1 MKKFLF
7 LLSVLFLVSETS
19 FGQTVSLEAIRNA
32 ESLGATAGP
41 ALACNAGKKLEKFE
55 LIASYLIGGQASN
68 PKERKELFEFYAAE
82 KLRTYNLQKK
92 SPPSSCS
99 EVLNSFSSLPIF
111 KATVY
116 KDGKVKMPD
125 GKIITPKPL
134 SSDKPRTNMV
144 IKNSSVR
151 KGR

>member
-1 MKKFLF
+1 MKKILF
-7 LLSVLFLVSETS
+7 LLSLIFFCGTA

-41 ALACNAGKKLEKFE
+41 ALACNAGKKLEQFE

-68 PKERKELFEFYAAE
+68 SKERKELFEFYAAE

-92 SPPSSCS
+92 SPPTSCN
-99 EVLNSFSSLPIF
+99 EVLDSFSKLPIF

-116 KDGKVKMPD
+116 KDGRVKMPD
-125 GKIITPKPL
+125 GKIITPKVMP
-134 SSDKPRTNMV
+134 SENTE
-144 IKNSSVR
+144 KNTTKKKNTHG